1 MRFSLMSNYYDKI
14 LLILGLISLTMSAVV
29 ATIFISA
36 ADVESSA
43 ALIGKSLQGENFKQI
58 PIPQIQPNVAS
69 WPEAPK
75 QSTGWVYDVFTP
87 PQIFLDD
94 EGNFTIKPPYEDAA
108 IVQPFGLYLA
118 KLERPLYRIQMDGY
132 IEEDYNDAS
141 KTLLLF
147 HDIESG
153 GSVRARIG
161 ATVDSSAFKVVSF
174 DVSREFGE
182 DGSLTKT
189 AIVQIMDLR
198 TGDTKTLTPG
208 EALYA
213 EGIDIELRS
222 REDQTVQV
230 FPTFEGQ
237 EFSTSLGE
245 YKVEAIN
252 LDARTITVKKIPTGD
267 EDEYRVE
274 TLLLENSFESI
285 ETITNP
291 NTAPAT
297 ITDSFE
303 SFFK

>member
-1 MRFSLMSNYYDKI
+1 MHLSFMNNYYDKI
-14 LLILGLISLTMSAVV
+14 LLVAGGISLTVGAII
-29 ATIFISA
+29 ATMFIPTP
-36 ADVESSA
+36 DMESSA
-43 ALIGKSLQGENFKQI
+43 AMISQSLQGESFKRM
-58 PIPQIQPNVAS
+58 PIPQIQPNVAN

-87 PQIFLDD
+87 PQIFLDN
-94 EGNFTIKPPYEDAA
+94 EGNFTIKPPYED
-108 IVQPFGLYLA
+108 VVVVEPFGLYLA
-118 KLERPLYRIQMDGY
+118 KLERPLYRVQMDGY
-132 IEEDYNDAS
+132 IEEDYNDTS

-161 ATVDSSAFKVVSF
+161 TTVDSSAFKVHSF

-182 DGSLTKT
+182 DGSLTKSAT
-189 AIVQIMDLR
+189 AQIIDLR
-198 TGDTKTLTPG
+198 TDDMITLSHG

-291 NTAPAT
+291 ITAPAT

-303 SFFK
+303 SFFQ